1 MLRHIHQW
9 YEKVTGIKDLRDR
22 VETLEQEVIYG
33 RIVFEEQMR
42 QVSKQTARN
51 KLKCTILA
59 GNTKKQ

>member
-1 MLRHIHQW
+1 MLRRIHQW

-33 RIVFEEQMR
+33 RAVYEEQIR
-42 QVSKQTARN
+42 QVSKQAAWN